1 MLEFRMVA
9 VAPTSMVQGLTEKYK
24 ACVFLMEIGTGD
36 QKWIFTGL
44 PPYNFLRC
52 AIVTDVAF
60 ITSDD
65 SVQKIP
71 TAVSGKV

>member
-1 MLEFRMVA
+1 MVA
-9 VAPTSMVQGLTEKYK
+9 VAPTSVVHGLTEKYK

-36 QKWIFTGL
+36 QKWIFTGF

-52 AIVTDVAF
+52 AIVVTDVAF

-71 TAVSGKV
+71 TAISGKV